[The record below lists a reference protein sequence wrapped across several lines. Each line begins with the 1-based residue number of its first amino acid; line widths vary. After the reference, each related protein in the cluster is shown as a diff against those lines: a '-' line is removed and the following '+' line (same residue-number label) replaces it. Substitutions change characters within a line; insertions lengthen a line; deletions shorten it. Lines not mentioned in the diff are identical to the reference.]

1 MRVQIIGKLLHR
13 ELVQA
18 VHPEMIRHIRRNRR
32 LIDERAVRGVAA
44 FVLIFFGLL
53 ALGTLALELDAAR
66 MDFHLD
72 IFSAIADAA
81 AALANAGPGLGF
93 AGPVG
98 SFAPFS
104 DVSKLVLS
112 ALMLLGRLEIIPVAV
127 LFTKSY
133 WRA

>member
-1 MRVQIIGKLLHR
+1 MSSNLNVF
-13 ELVQA
+13 
-18 VHPEMIRHIRRNRR
+18 P
-32 LIDERAVRGVAA
+32 
-44 FVLIFFGLL
+44 
-53 ALGTLALELDAAR
+53 AL
-66 MDFHLD
+66 
-72 IFSAIADAA
+72 ADAA
-81 AALANAGPGLGF
+81 AALANGGPGLGF